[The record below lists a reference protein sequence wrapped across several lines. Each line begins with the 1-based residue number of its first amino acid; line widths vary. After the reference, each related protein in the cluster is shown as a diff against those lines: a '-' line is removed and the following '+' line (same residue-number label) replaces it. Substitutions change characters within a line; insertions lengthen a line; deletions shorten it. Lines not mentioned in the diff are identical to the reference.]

1 MPITPTAEQSAI
13 LSATTGSPAS
23 LMISAYAGTAKTTT
37 IELLSEH
44 LPPTNPTLALAF
56 NVKIKEELE
65 RRLPKWVTVKT
76 MNGLGHQAWGKA
88 LGKRLTLEAQKLG
101 KLITQMGKDLKLD
114 LSREAWND
122 TRLLV
127 SAARAAGIVPS
138 KFPQRGLTPDTEAS
152 WLELAEEHDV
162 DANPQV
168 LRFAQEVLV
177 ASCKQAFQGV
187 IDFDDQIYMSV
198 CFNGVFPRFH
208 TVLVDE
214 AQDLSLA
221 NHLMVQ
227 KVRPERLIVCGDPKQ
242 SLYAFRGAASDSMGK
257 MRALAQDWIDL
268 PLTLTFRCPRE
279 VVARQQ
285 THAPGYRAADSNAQ
299 GTIQDLRGNPWSV
312 RNLPIS
318 GSTAILCRNN
328 APLVKLAFKC
338 LRQGHAIAMLG
349 RDLGSGLV
357 KTVEKLPGLHD
368 GSPITEVLATL
379 TAWFESERDKL
390 LASGKD
396 AKVEKI
402 SDRYESIL
410 AIAESPTVT
419 NRENLISAIKTLF
432 AKENGRLVFS
442 SVHRAKGLEWDVV
455 VHLDPWRIPSR
466 FATSESALAQEDNIR
481 YVAETRT
488 KHTLVLADLEDFT

>member
-1 MPITPTAEQSAI
+1 MPLTPTAEQSAI
-13 LSATTGSPAS
+13 LNATRDSGAS

-37 IELLSEH
+37 IEMLSAH
-44 LPPTNPTLALAF
+44 LPATNPTLALAF

-65 RRLPKWVTVKT
+65 RRLPKHITVKT

-88 LGKRLTLEAQKLG
+88 LGKRLTLETQKLG
-101 KLITQMGKDLKLD
+101 KLITQSAKDAKLE

-122 TRLLV
+122 VRVLV
-127 SAARAAGIVPS
+127 SAARSAGIVPS
-138 KFPQRGLTPDTEAS
+138 KFPQRGITPDTKES
-152 WLELAEEHDV
+152 WADLAEDYDV
-162 DANPQV
+162 TLTPAL

-177 ASCKQAFQGV
+177 ASCKQAFQGI

-257 MRALAQDWIDL
+257 MRSLAQEWIDL
-268 PLTLTFRCPRE
+268 PLTLTFRCPRA

-285 THAPGYRAADSNAQ
+285 QHAPGYRAAETNAK
-299 GTIQDLRGNPWSV
+299 GSILDLQGNPWSIKD
-312 RNLPIS
+312 LPIS

-338 LRQGHAIAMLG
+338 LRQGHAISMLG

-357 KTVEKLPGLHD
+357 KTVEKLPGLSAS
-368 GSPITEVLATL
+368 SPITEVFRTL
-379 TAWFESERDKL
+379 TTWFESERGKL
-390 LASGKD
+390 LASGKE
-396 AKVEKI
+396 AKVEKL

-410 AIAESPTVT
+410 AIAENPSITTQDELV
-419 NRENLISAIKTLF
+419 SAIKTLF
-432 AKENGRLVFS
+432 SKENGRLVFS

-455 VHLDPWRIPSR
+455 MHLDPWRVPSR
-466 FATSESALAQEDNIR
+466 FAKSPEAITQEDNIR
-481 YVAETRT
+481 YVCETRA
-488 KHTLVLADLEDFT
+488 KHTLMLANLEDFS